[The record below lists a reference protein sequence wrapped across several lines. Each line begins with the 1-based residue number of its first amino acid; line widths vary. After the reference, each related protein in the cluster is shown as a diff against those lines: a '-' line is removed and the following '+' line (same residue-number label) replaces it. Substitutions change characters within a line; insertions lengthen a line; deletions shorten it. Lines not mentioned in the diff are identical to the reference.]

1 MPINESVILKLEK
14 LAKLKLDQ
22 DEQAILMKDINEILK
37 MVDKLNEL
45 DTDGVEP
52 LVYLNLDVSPLA
64 EDAPRE
70 MLAQKDALANA
81 PESKDGFFSV
91 KKFLDLK

>member
-1 MPINESVILKLEK
+1 MPINETVILKLEK

-45 DTDGVEP
+45 DTDGVAP
-52 LVYLNLDVSPLA
+52 LVYLNLDVSPLD
-64 EDAPRE
+64 EDIPGD
-70 MLAQKDALANA
+70 MLSQKDALSNA
-81 PESKDGFFSV
+81 PKSKDGFFMV
-91 KKFLDLK
+91 KKFLDV

>member
-1 MPINESVILKLEK
+1 MPINETVILKLEK

-22 DEQAILMKDINEILK
+22 EEQAILMKDINEILK

-52 LVYLNLDVSPLA
+52 LVYLNLDVSPLD
-64 EDAPRE
+64 EDEPRD
-70 MLAQKDALANA
+70 MLSQKEALSNA
-81 PESKDGFFSV
+81 PKSKDGFFSV
-91 KKFLDLK
+91 KKFLDV

>member
-37 MVDKLNEL
+37 MVEKLNEL

-52 LVYLNLDVSPLA
+52 LVYLNLDVSPLD
-64 EDAPRE
+64 EDVPRD
-70 MLAQKDALANA
+70 MLSQKDALANA
-81 PESKDGFFSV
+81 PESQDGFFRV
-91 KKFLDLK
+91 KRFLKT

>member
-37 MVDKLNEL
+37 MVEKLNEL

-52 LVYLNLDVSPLA
+52 LVYLNLDVSPL
-64 EDAPRE
+64 DDDKPRD
-70 MLAQKDALANA
+70 MLSQKDALANA
-81 PESKDGFFSV
+81 PESQDGFFSV
-91 KKFLDLK
+91 KRFLDI